1 MKFLI
6 PKSLLLENI
15 NITNGVILIK
25 GKKLDDGTQRLYI
38 TTTKNIS
45 EFNRL
50 KTNNSSAQ
58 PAKMVKIDPKI
69 ARISVVDGKLKANY
83 VSFSS
88 ENILNNS
95 LNITNYNVVLNNNK
109 TPLWWESLEETNIGK
124 VINKLQNQILNLNGI
139 KWVN

>member
-45 EFNRL
+45 DFNRL
-50 KTNNSSAQ
+50 KTDNSSAQ

-69 ARISVVDGKLKANY
+69 ARISVVNGKLKANY

-88 ENILNNS
+88 ENSLNNS

>member
-15 NITNGVILIK
+15 NITNVVILIK

-45 EFNRL
+45 DFNRL
-50 KTNNSSAQ
+50 KTDNSSAQ

-69 ARISVVDGKLKANY
+69 ARITVVDGKLKANY
-83 VSFSS
+83 ISFSS
-88 ENILNNS
+88 ENSLNNA

>member
-124 VINKLQNQILNLNGI
+124 VINKLQHQILNLNGI
-139 KWVN
+139 RWVN

>member
-124 VINKLQNQILNLNGI
+124 VINKLQNQILNLNNI
-139 KWVN
+139 RWVN